1 LELDCQVLADH
12 ATPNFKVALNSLRYD
27 LSTILRLFSVGFDL
41 GIINFA
47 SAILSYFLIKF
58 GLVLT
63 TWRGLEIL
71 IFYAKTLIS
80 VFKSTAIIKPLF
92 LFYDSRLYILAKD
105 SV

>member
-27 LSTILRLFSVGFDL
+27 LSTIL
-41 GIINFA
+41 GIISFA